1 MTVAAVPKQDPWST
15 TDYLSELNKT
25 ALYAVTRGMVPLLVT
40 HVIFLVKFTGAWVEN
55 QECDSAGGATQA
67 LIGGWP
73 KWSQRVLEK
82 WLTTRAL
89 PNWLALAVVLIP
101 YVLPLAVLVPA
112 QTGWSVLKS
121 SWDVLRKGARGVP
134 PLITAV
140 VVVFVTSDAWRILGT
155 GFTIRFKVLVTAFLL
170 SSLLFLVRW
179 NCWDDIDV
187 SQPEAEKLL
196 VGIRRKN
203 MARFRRFIDDGATP
217 APLVRPRIPGTIWI
231 YGCYWLLCAFALA
244 VTALFVSAMLII
256 VGVILISKDETRT
269 LATSVTVYQTL
280 PYGGVI
286 TRQLLSLSFSLGA
299 FAAFFLVAAQKTSDR
314 RAFMRA
320 MLRRYRRDLVAYSIY
335 CRAHDRAAD
344 WTHVSAGARPLDHPP
359 RPKGWFGGVIRRPL
373 ATAAARAKALLS
385 RRPPP
390 P

>member
-1 MTVAAVPKQDPWST
+1 MTAATVHEQDPWST
-15 TDYLSELNKT
+15 TDYLSALNKT

-40 HVIFLVKFTGAWVEN
+40 HVIFLVRFTGAWLDH
-55 QECDSAGGATQA
+55 QDSAGRATQA

-73 KWSQRVLEK
+73 RWSQRVLEK

-89 PNWLALAVVLIP
+89 PNWFALGVVLFP
-101 YVLPLAVLVPA
+101 YVLPLAVLVPV
-112 QTGWSVLKS
+112 QIGWSVLKS
-121 SWDVLRKGARGVP
+121 SWDVLRRGARGIP

-155 GFTIRFKVLVTAFLL
+155 GFTIRFKVLVTVFLL

-187 SQPEAEKLL
+187 SEAEAEELL
-196 VGIRRKN
+196 VGIRRTS
-203 MARFRRFIDDGATP
+203 MARFRRFIDAGATP
-217 APLVRPRIPGTIWI
+217 APLVRPRIPGTIWL
-231 YGCYWLLCAFALA
+231 YACYWLLCAFALV

-256 VGVILISKDETRT
+256 VGVILISKDETKT
-269 LATSVTVYQTL
+269 LAASVTVYQTL

-286 TRQLLSLSFSLGA
+286 TRQLLSLSLSLGA

-359 RPKGWFGGVIRRPL
+359 RPTGWFGAVIRRRLP
-373 ATAAARAKALLS
+373 
-385 RRPPP
+385 RPR
-390 P
+390 